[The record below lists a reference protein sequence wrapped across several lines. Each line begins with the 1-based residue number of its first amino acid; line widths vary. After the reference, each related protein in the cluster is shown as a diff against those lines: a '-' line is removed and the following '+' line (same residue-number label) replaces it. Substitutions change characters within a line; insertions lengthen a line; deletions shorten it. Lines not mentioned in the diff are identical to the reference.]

1 MLDIEHYYD
10 LLTFLPW
17 DNHYHVY
24 VVMLTSV
31 QAPGKVLTDVPQIK
45 YLLSIITPLTR
56 NTETTG
62 SVIDGDGGAVHI
74 TTNLVGTLGIKIGT
88 VESFNG
94 TSDLAAATA
103 EGVNSTNITPFYSAF
118 YEEQVIVANIV
129 HLLIHENT
137 DIGYQMLVVPREHLS
152 FDFF

>member
-17 DNHYHVY
+17 DNHYHVD
-24 VVMLTSV
+24 VVILTSV

-62 SVIDGDGGAVHI
+62 SVIDGDGGAVHR
-74 TTNLVGTLGIKIGT
+74 TTNLMGTLGVELGT
-88 VESFNG
+88 VESF
-94 TSDLAAATA
+94 
-103 EGVNSTNITPFYSAF
+103 
-118 YEEQVIVANIV
+118 
-129 HLLIHENT
+129 
-137 DIGYQMLVVPREHLS
+137 
-152 FDFF
+152 